1 MTLSASMVKE
11 LRDKSGAG
19 MMDCKKALVET
30 NGKIEDAIDWLRKQ
44 GLSAVAKKSSR
55 VAAEGLIGICV
66 NGLQGA
72 MIEINSETDF
82 VARNELFQNFVK
94 KCSFLVLK
102 HKSDIHVL
110 KDLPFSDTGRSVDQ
124 ELSNNIA
131 TIGENMNIRRA
142 EYLEVSKGVLVSYIH
157 NKVSEHLG
165 KLGVMVAIESQAEEN
180 RLLDV
185 GKQIAMHIAATSPK
199 SLDIDDL
206 DSDIINREKE
216 VLIEQAMSSGKPKE
230 IAEKMVQGRLQKFF
244 QEVVLNEQISVIDG
258 ETKIK
263 DVIKKLSNDLGT
275 EVKIKDFKILKLG
288 EGIEVAENDFAAEVA
303 STAGISN

>member
-11 LRDKSGAG
+11 LREKSGAG

-30 NGKIEDAIDWLRKQ
+30 NGNMEDAIDWLRKQ

-55 VAAEGLIGICV
+55 VAAEGLIGISI
-66 NGLQGA
+66 NGVQGA
-72 MIEINSETDF
+72 IVEINSETDF

-94 KCSFLVLK
+94 KCSNLVLS
-102 HKSDIHVL
+102 HKADIDAL
-110 KDLPFSDTGRSVDQ
+110 KALPFPDTGRSVDQ

-131 TIGENMNIRRA
+131 TIGENMNIRRV
-142 EYLEVSKGVLVSYIH
+142 EYLEVSEGVLVSYIH
-157 NKVSEHLG
+157 NKITEDLG
-165 KLGVMVAIESQAEEN
+165 KLGVIVAIESHAKQSQ
-180 RLLDV
+180 LLEV

-199 SLDIDDL
+199 SLYIEDL
-206 DSDIINREKE
+206 DSDLVNRERE
-216 VLIEQAMSSGKPKE
+216 VLIDQAMSSGKPKE

-244 QEVVLNEQISVIDG
+244 QEVVLNEQTSVIDG

-263 DVIKKLSNDLGT
+263 DIIKNLSNDLGT
-275 EVKIKDFKILKLG
+275 DVQIKDFKILKLG

-303 STAGISN
+303 ATAGMK